1 MKPSPTRVAAL
12 AALCALLLPA
22 GPASAATTESA
33 PGPVGGPRLGST
45 GVVVDAPAGTRPLPR
60 LSARSFVLADAG
72 SGDVLAARDPHG
84 RLRPASTQ
92 KILTALT
99 LLPELDPATV
109 YTATFDDANVEG
121 SKVGVVPDATYTV
134 HNLFEGLILMS
145 GNDAANALARAA
157 GGVRRTVAKM
167 NTTAREL
174 GALDTTVRNPSGL
187 DAPGQLTSAYDL
199 ALLTRAGLARE
210 DFRRYVGTVR
220 STFPGKMPRR
230 GKARKTFEIWTQD
243 KLLTNYRGAIGVKV
257 GWTTKA
263 RGTFVGAATRRGR
276 TLVATVMRTGPG
288 AWEEAAALL
297 DWGFANAAAVEPVGT
312 LEQVRP
318 AQPAPVRHAAVK
330 KPAPEP
336 VAAGAGMPPWF
347 LWLVVALAGS
357 VVALRTRVLL
367 LRRRRRPAAA
377 RGRPYR

>member
-199 ALLTRAGLARE
+199 ALL
-210 DFRRYVGTVR
+210 
-220 STFPGKMPRR
+220 
-230 GKARKTFEIWTQD
+230 
-243 KLLTNYRGAIGVKV
+243 
-257 GWTTKA
+257 
-263 RGTFVGAATRRGR
+263 
-276 TLVATVMRTGPG
+276 
-288 AWEEAAALL
+288 
-297 DWGFANAAAVEPVGT
+297 
-312 LEQVRP
+312 
-318 AQPAPVRHAAVK
+318 
-330 KPAPEP
+330 
-336 VAAGAGMPPWF
+336 
-347 LWLVVALAGS
+347 
-357 VVALRTRVLL
+357 
-367 LRRRRRPAAA
+367 
-377 RGRPYR
+377 